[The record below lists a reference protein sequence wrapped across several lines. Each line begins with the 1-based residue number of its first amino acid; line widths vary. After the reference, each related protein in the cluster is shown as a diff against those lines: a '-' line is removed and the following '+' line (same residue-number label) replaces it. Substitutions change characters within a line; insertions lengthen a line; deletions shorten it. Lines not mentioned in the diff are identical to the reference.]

1 MAEQENADLSKRRG
15 QAAARISD
23 PEKRRNFI
31 AAQGNYE
38 ATKDQSPLS
47 KITSLMTPSKLE
59 SETQAVY
66 GNKGKGMEPTQG
78 MPSYKKGGVVKE
90 TGPALVHKG
99 ETIIPKG
106 MGLAEGPMA
115 HGEAKE
121 PKKAKKHV
129 KSVHVRKAKKGGF
142 IAENHHD
149 HADHPMEEHALPDMA
164 ALQEHMKES
173 LSDGAESPMEQQSGA
188 PAEEQGE

>member
-1 MAEQENADLSKRRG
+1 MAEQESAALSIRRG
-15 QAAARISD
+15 QAAAQISD
-23 PEKRRNFI
+23 PEKKKKFI

-47 KITSLMTPSKLE
+47 RVTSLMTPSKLE
-59 SETQAVY
+59 SETQAVF

-78 MPSYKKGGVVKE
+78 MPSYKKGGIVKK
-90 TGPALVHKG
+90 TGPALLHKG
-99 ETIIPKG
+99 ETVIPND

-115 HGEAKE
+115 HGDEK
-121 PKKAKKHV
+121 PKKAKKEV

-142 IAENHHD
+142 IAENHHVSP
-149 HADHPMEEHALPDMA
+149 DHPMEEHALPNMA